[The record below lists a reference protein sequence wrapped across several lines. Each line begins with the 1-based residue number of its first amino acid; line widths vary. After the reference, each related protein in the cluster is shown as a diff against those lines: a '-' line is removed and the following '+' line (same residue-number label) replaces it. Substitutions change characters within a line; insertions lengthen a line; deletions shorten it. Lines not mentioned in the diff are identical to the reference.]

1 MKKGRNHD
9 SRPRTAGP
17 RVADARPHGTRWG
30 LALLAAGIALALSG
44 AAEAGGVLRWG
55 AAMNTIAQDAVYA
68 GVGGMIIGAVMCGV
82 AVATA
87 AQAVLYQGMGLCAG
101 GAIALGGSALI
112 TSLFGAGAGGGPV
125 SLTDYARA
133 TAVPAPALVASP
145 RPAGG

>member
-1 MKKGRNHD
+1 
-9 SRPRTAGP
+9 
-17 RVADARPHGTRWG
+17 VA
-30 LALLAAGIALALSG
+30 LAAGLLALALSG

-133 TAVPAPALVASP
+133 AAVPAPALVAS
-145 RPAGG
+145 RRAAGG

>member
-1 MKKGRNHD
+1 M
-9 SRPRTAGP
+9 
-17 RVADARPHGTRWG
+17 
-30 LALLAAGIALALSG
+30 
-44 AAEAGGVLRWG
+44 LRWG

-87 AQAVLYQGMGLCAG
+87 AQAVLYQGMELCAG

-133 TAVPAPALVASP
+133 AGGAGSGTRRVP

>member
-1 MKKGRNHD
+1 
-9 SRPRTAGP
+9 
-17 RVADARPHGTRWG
+17 
-30 LALLAAGIALALSG
+30 
-44 AAEAGGVLRWG
+44 VLRWG

-112 TSLFGAGAGGGPV
+112 TSLFGAGAGGGLV
-125 SLTDYARA
+125 SMTDYAS
-133 TAVPAPALVASP
+133 PPPALAAEA
-145 RPAGG
+145 R